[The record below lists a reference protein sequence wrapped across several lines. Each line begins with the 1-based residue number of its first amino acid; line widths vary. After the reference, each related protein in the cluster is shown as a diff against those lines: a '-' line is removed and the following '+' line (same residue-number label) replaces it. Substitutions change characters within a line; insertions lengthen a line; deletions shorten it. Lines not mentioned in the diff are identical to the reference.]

1 LGCAGKIGEAGKAAK
16 MQGPGIGSG
25 RNLYLSDANLRCLLA
40 RIAPALADRRAD
52 HLAAFGA
59 WAGTEVDAA
68 AAYTDRFARP
78 VLNIMDREGELQSSV
93 MCNPRYEEMH
103 RQVYKHGIV
112 ALNHGPSAEPFL
124 LTFAMGYLLAQADI
138 SIHCPATLTG
148 AVAYVLDR
156 FAPQHLRD
164 RYLPD
169 LIRQDGRASTGAT
182 WATERQGGSDL
193 GATTMTARAAEDAIE
208 LTGLKWFC
216 SNAPA
221 DVALVTARPE
231 GAPPGSKG
239 LGLYLLP
246 RLCPD
251 GSPNR
256 YLIRRLK
263 EKLGTRGLPT
273 GEIEFHGAYALV
285 VAPPPEGI
293 KVTMEALEFSRVHNA
308 MAGAGVQRRAF
319 IEALV
324 HAEHRYAFGAA
335 LSSFPM
341 IRELLLD
348 MQMELEA
355 SVALAFEAA
364 QAFDMAA
371 LDIAAR
377 AWLRTITALA
387 KYRIAEEAVRSASHA
402 IEILGGN
409 GYTEE
414 FITTRLLR
422 DAQVLTVWEGPPNI
436 QALELLRMVKAEQG
450 GFEAFAQRVEAILA
464 SVPEVLGNAAAAV
477 AAALEDCRQ
486 AIAYIRDRPDDASC
500 HGRRLLDLMADTLS
514 AAFLLEEAA
523 ADAVGCDAR
532 KALVADRFIAQRLI
546 LPARRGLASLDDLA
560 QRHFDAIIH
569 DEHVPLAVLRSV
581 PPAGAS
587 QQSDR
592 EVGGIGGRRTP

>member
-1 LGCAGKIGEAGKAAK
+1 
-16 MQGPGIGSG
+16 MQDSGMGNG
-25 RNLYLSDANLRCLLA
+25 RNLYLSDANLQRLLA
-40 RIAPALADRRAD
+40 RISPALADRRAD
-52 HLAAFGA
+52 HLAAFAA

-78 VLNIMDREGELQSSV
+78 MLDIRDRDGELQSSV
-93 MCNPRYEEMH
+93 TCNPRYEEMH
-103 RQVYKHGIV
+103 RQAYKHGIV

-138 SIHCPATLTG
+138 SLHCPATLTG
-148 AVAYVLDR
+148 AVAYILDR
-156 FAPQHLRD
+156 FAPRHLKE

-193 GATTMTARAAEDAIE
+193 GATATTARVAGDGVE

-251 GSPNR
+251 GGPNR
-256 YLIRRLK
+256 YRIRRLK
-263 EKLGTRGLPT
+263 DKLGTRGLPT
-273 GEIEFHGAYALV
+273 AEIELRGAYALE

-293 KVTMEALEFSRVHNA
+293 KVMMEALEFSRVHNA

-319 IEALV
+319 IEALGY
-324 HAEHRYAFGAA
+324 AEERRAFGAA
-335 LSSFPM
+335 LSSYPM

-355 SVALAFEAA
+355 SVVLAFEAA
-364 QAFDMAA
+364 RAFDMAA
-371 LDIAAR
+371 RDTTAA

-387 KYRIAEEAVRSASHA
+387 KYRTAEEAVQAASRA
-402 IEILGGN
+402 IEVLGGN

-414 FITTRLLR
+414 FVTARLLR

-436 QALELLRMVKAEQG
+436 QALELLRMVKVEQG
-450 GFEAFAQRVEAILA
+450 GFEAFGQRVEAILA
-464 SVPEVLGNAAAAV
+464 GLPEVLGDTAPAVSAAF
-477 AAALEDCRQ
+477 EDCCQ
-486 AIAYIRDRPDDASC
+486 AIAYIRGHPSDAPY
-500 HGRRLLDLMADTLS
+500 HGRRLLDLMADSLS
-514 AAFLLEEAA
+514 AALLLE
-523 ADAVGCDAR
+523 DATAGVARGDAR
-532 KALVADRFIAQRLI
+532 GALVAKRFIAQRLI
-546 LPARRGLASLDDLA
+546 MPARRGLAPLDDAA
-560 QRHFDAIIH
+560 QRHFDVIIH
-569 DEHVPLAVLRSV
+569 GENVPLAVLRS
-581 PPAGAS
+581 A
-587 QQSDR
+587 
-592 EVGGIGGRRTP
+592 

>member
-1 LGCAGKIGEAGKAAK
+1 MLES
-16 MQGPGIGSG
+16 GIGDG
-25 RNLYLSDANLRCLLA
+25 RNLYLTDANLRCLLA
-40 RIAPALADRRAD
+40 RIAPALVDRHAD

-78 VLNIMDREGELQSSV
+78 VLNITDRDGELLSSV
-93 MCNPRYEEMH
+93 MCNPRYEETH
-103 RQVYKHGIV
+103 RQVYTHGIV

-124 LTFAMGYLLAQADI
+124 LTFAMGYLLAQVDI
-138 SIHCPATLTG
+138 SLHCPATLTG

-156 FAPQHLRD
+156 FAPQHLRA

-182 WATERQGGSDL
+182 WATERQGGSDM
-193 GATTMTARAAEDAIE
+193 GAATTMARVTGDGVQ

-231 GAPPGSKG
+231 GAPAGNKG
-239 LGLYLLP
+239 LGLYLVP

-251 GSPNR
+251 GRSNR
-256 YLIRRLK
+256 YRIRRLK

-273 GEIEFHGAYALV
+273 GEIEFHGAYALEI
-285 VAPPPEGI
+285 APPPEGF
-293 KVTMEALEFSRVHNA
+293 KLMMEALEFSRVHNA

-319 IEALV
+319 IEALG
-324 HAEHRYAFGAA
+324 HAKDRHAFGAA
-335 LSSFPM
+335 LNSFPM

-348 MQMELEA
+348 MQMGLEA

-364 QAFDMAA
+364 RAFDVAA
-371 LDIAAR
+371 RDTAAR
-377 AWLRTITALA
+377 AWLRTVTALA
-387 KYRIAEEAVRSASHA
+387 KYRTAEEAVRSASHA

-414 FITTRLLR
+414 FVTARLLR

-486 AIAYIRDRPDDASC
+486 AIAYIRDHPDDASC

-514 AAFLLEEAA
+514 AALLLEEAA
-523 ADAVGCDAR
+523 ADAVGGDAR

-546 LPARRGLASLDDLA
+546 LPARRGLALLDDLA

-581 PPAGAS
+581 PPAGES